1 MVDPA
6 NKDLEQKAL
15 DKVNADRA
23 WIVANRAW
31 LIAVAIAAVL
41 GFVVAKIV

>member
-1 MVDPA
+1 MVDPV

-23 WIVANRAW
+23 WIVANKVW
-31 LIAVAIAAVL
+31 LAAIAVALVL
-41 GFVVAKIV
+41 GFIAGKIV

>member
-6 NKDLEQKAL
+6 NKDLEQKVL
-15 DKVNADRA
+15 DKVNADRSWLA
-23 WIVANRAW
+23 ANRVL